1 LISLGALS
9 WSFAIG
15 ALAGLLTARKR
26 RGPFLIAV
34 CGGAFVLAAIPIPLA
49 GGLSISGY
57 LRGTAGAPSVTSL
70 VLLGASLLAVAG
82 GSEARMAKEI
92 LAVALPTIPAAA
104 FLYPMSLGLTRFDP
118 YVLGYRSHALW
129 LLGVIALGA
138 VASALARRDLLL
150 VSLLGAVA
158 AWRFGLGESTNLWD
172 YLIDPWLSLF
182 AVVWLGRY
190 WRHSARFRRPL

>member
-1 LISLGALS
+1 MISLGALS

-15 ALAGLLTARKR
+15 ALAGLITARAR
-26 RGPFLIAV
+26 RDPWLIVV
-34 CGGAFVLAAIPIPLA
+34 CGGSFVLAAIRVPLA
-49 GGLSISGY
+49 GGLSISEY
-57 LRGTAGAPSVTSL
+57 LRGTGGAPSVTSL

-92 LAVALPTIPAAA
+92 LAVALAAIPTAV

-118 YVLGYRSHALW
+118 YVLGYRSHAVW

-138 VASALARRDLLL
+138 VASALSRRDLLL
-150 VSLLGAVA
+150 VSLLAAVA

-182 AVVWLGRY
+182 AAVWLGRY
-190 WRHSARFRRPL
+190 WRISARFRRPA